1 MKLTKAEGH
10 IMFNGRVQVVY
21 FAMVYKHGSK
31 TVSTK
36 CGQDLSTDNNV
47 RGKILALN
55 WRK

>member
-1 MKLTKAEGH
+1 
-10 IMFNGRVQVVY
+10 MFNGRVQVVY

-47 RGKILALN
+47 CGKILALN